1 MENVKCNLEEAEITE
16 KLFEGIQ
23 QFRDENRIIKILN
36 SIKNSSINLL
46 IEYTLCIN
54 DKEIFMKESKQLKI
68 FKIIKEHIINNKK
81 EYIIVFLIFIIG
93 IFSGVF
99 FINHLQ
105 ETPKTE
111 ITNYL
116 NQFIEKF
123 KGLEAINHIELLKNT
138 IIQNILLAISIWF
151 FGTTVIGIP
160 IVFGIILYRGFCLG
174 YTISLCITIMG
185 LGKGISFVLVTLLL
199 QNILLIPAILAL
211 AVSGVK
217 LYKSIVRDKR
227 KENIKL
233 EILRHTIF
241 STIMLIVLI
250 IAAMIEIFM
259 STNLLKTVIKYF

>member
-1 MENVKCNLEEAEITE
+1 MRE
-16 KLFEGIQ
+16 K
-23 QFRDENRIIKILN
+23 
-36 SIKNSSINLL
+36 
-46 IEYTLCIN
+46 
-54 DKEIFMKESKQLKI
+54 KQLRI
-68 FKIIKEHIINNKK
+68 LKIIKEHVINNKK
-81 EYIIVFLIFIIG
+81 EYVIIFLIFVIG

-123 KGLEAINHIELLKNT
+123 KGLESINNIELLKNS
-138 IIQNILLAISIWF
+138 IMQNIGLAIVIWF

-160 IVFGIILYRGFCLG
+160 IVFAIILYRGFCLG

-211 AVSGVK
+211 AVSGIK
-217 LYKSIVRDKR
+217 LYKSIVKDKT
-227 KENIKL
+227 KENVKI
-233 EILRHTIF
+233 EILRHTVFLI
-241 STIMLIVLI
+241 IMLTILA
-250 IAAMIEIFM
+250 IASVIEIFM
-259 STNLLKTVIKYF
+259 STNILKMVIKYF

>member
-1 MENVKCNLEEAEITE
+1 MRE
-16 KLFEGIQ
+16 K
-23 QFRDENRIIKILN
+23 
-36 SIKNSSINLL
+36 
-46 IEYTLCIN
+46 
-54 DKEIFMKESKQLKI
+54 KQLRI
-68 FKIIKEHIINNKK
+68 LKIIKEHVINNKK
-81 EYIIVFLIFIIG
+81 EYVIIFLIFVIG

-123 KGLEAINHIELLKNT
+123 KGLESINNIELLKNS
-138 IIQNILLAISIWF
+138 IMQNIGLAIVIWF

-160 IVFGIILYRGFCLG
+160 IVFAIILYRGFCLG

-211 AVSGVK
+211 AVSGIK
-217 LYKSIVRDKR
+217 LYKSIVKDKT
-227 KENIKL
+227 KENVKI
-233 EILRHTIF
+233 EILRHTVSSI
-241 STIMLIVLI
+241 IMLIILA
-250 IAAMIEIFM
+250 IASVIEIFM
-259 STNLLKTVIKYF
+259 STNILKMVIKYF

>member
-1 MENVKCNLEEAEITE
+1 MRE
-16 KLFEGIQ
+16 K
-23 QFRDENRIIKILN
+23 
-36 SIKNSSINLL
+36 
-46 IEYTLCIN
+46 
-54 DKEIFMKESKQLKI
+54 KQLKVL
-68 FKIIKEHIINNKK
+68 KIIKEHVINNKK
-81 EYIIVFLIFIIG
+81 EYVIIFLIFVIG

-123 KGLEAINHIELLKNT
+123 KGLESVNHIELLKNSM
-138 IIQNILLAISIWF
+138 IQNIGLAIIIWF

-160 IVFGIILYRGFCLG
+160 IVFAIILYRGFCLG
-174 YTISLCITIMG
+174 YTIALCNTIMG

-211 AVSGVK
+211 AVSGIK
-217 LYKSIVRDKR
+217 LYKSIVKDKT
-227 KENIKL
+227 KENVKI

-241 STIMLIVLI
+241 SVIMLIILA
-250 IAAMIEIFM
+250 IASIIEIFM
-259 STNLLKTVIKYF
+259 STSILKMVIKYF

>member
-1 MENVKCNLEEAEITE
+1 MRE
-16 KLFEGIQ
+16 KK
-23 QFRDENRIIKILN
+23 QFKV
-36 SIKNSSINLL
+36 
-46 IEYTLCIN
+46 
-54 DKEIFMKESKQLKI
+54 LKI
-68 FKIIKEHIINNKK
+68 VKEHVLNNKK
-81 EYIIVFLIFIIG
+81 EYVIIFLIFVIG

-123 KGLEAINHIELLKNT
+123 KGLESVNNIELLKNAMMK
-138 IIQNILLAISIWF
+138 NIGLAIVIWF

-160 IVFGIILYRGFCLG
+160 IVFAIILYRGFCLG

-185 LGKGISFVLVTLLL
+185 LGKGISFILVTLLL

-217 LYKSIVRDKR
+217 LYKSIVKDKT
-227 KENIKL
+227 KENVKI
-233 EILRHTIF
+233 EIVRHTVF
-241 STIMLIVLI
+241 SIIMLLVLV
-250 IAAMIEIFM
+250 IASMVEIFM
-259 STNLLKTVIKYF
+259 STNLLKVVIKYF

>member
-1 MENVKCNLEEAEITE
+1 
-16 KLFEGIQ
+16 
-23 QFRDENRIIKILN
+23 
-36 SIKNSSINLL
+36 
-46 IEYTLCIN
+46 
-54 DKEIFMKESKQLKI
+54 MKEKKQLRV
-68 FKIIKEHIINNKK
+68 FKIIKEHVTNNKK
-81 EYIIVFLIFIIG
+81 EYAIIFLIFVIG

-99 FINHLQ
+99 FVNHLQ

-123 KGLEAINHIELLKNT
+123 KELENINRIELLKNSVV
-138 IIQNILLAISIWF
+138 QNIGLAIIIWF

-160 IVFGIILYRGFCLG
+160 IVFAIILYRGFCLG

-185 LGKGISFVLVTLLL
+185 LGKGISFILIILLL

-211 AVSGVK
+211 AVSGIK
-217 LYKSIVRDKR
+217 LYKSIMKDKT
-227 KENIKL
+227 KENIKI

-250 IAAMIEIFM
+250 IASTIEIFI
-259 STNLLKTVIKYF
+259 STNLLKVVIKYF

>member
-1 MENVKCNLEEAEITE
+1 MRE
-16 KLFEGIQ
+16 K
-23 QFRDENRIIKILN
+23 
-36 SIKNSSINLL
+36 
-46 IEYTLCIN
+46 
-54 DKEIFMKESKQLKI
+54 KQLRLL
-68 FKIIKEHIINNKK
+68 KIIKEHVINNKK
-81 EYIIVFLIFIIG
+81 EYVIIFLIFVIG

-123 KGLEAINHIELLKNT
+123 KGLESINNIELLKNS
-138 IIQNILLAISIWF
+138 IMQNIGLAIVIWF

-160 IVFGIILYRGFCLG
+160 IVFAIILYRGFCLG

-211 AVSGVK
+211 AVSGIK
-217 LYKSIVRDKR
+217 LYKSIVKDKT
-227 KENIKL
+227 KENVKI
-233 EILRHTIF
+233 EILRHTVF
-241 STIMLIVLI
+241 SIIMLIMLA
-250 IAAMIEIFM
+250 IASVIEIFM
-259 STNLLKTVIKYF
+259 STNILKMVIKYF

>member
-1 MENVKCNLEEAEITE
+1 MRE
-16 KLFEGIQ
+16 K
-23 QFRDENRIIKILN
+23 
-36 SIKNSSINLL
+36 
-46 IEYTLCIN
+46 
-54 DKEIFMKESKQLKI
+54 KQLRI
-68 FKIIKEHIINNKK
+68 LKIIKEHVINNKK
-81 EYIIVFLIFIIG
+81 EYVIIFLIFVIG

-123 KGLEAINHIELLKNT
+123 KGLESINNIELLKNS
-138 IIQNILLAISIWF
+138 IMQNIGLAIVIWF

-160 IVFGIILYRGFCLG
+160 IVFAIILYRGFCLG

-211 AVSGVK
+211 AVSGIK
-217 LYKSIVRDKR
+217 LYKSIMKDKT
-227 KENIKL
+227 KENVKI
-233 EILRHTIF
+233 EILRHTVF
-241 STIMLIVLI
+241 STIMLIILV
-250 IAAMIEIFM
+250 IASVIEIFI
-259 STNLLKTVIKYF
+259 SINILKLVIKYF

>member
-1 MENVKCNLEEAEITE
+1 MRE
-16 KLFEGIQ
+16 K
-23 QFRDENRIIKILN
+23 
-36 SIKNSSINLL
+36 
-46 IEYTLCIN
+46 
-54 DKEIFMKESKQLKI
+54 KQLRI
-68 FKIIKEHIINNKK
+68 LKIIKEHMINNKK
-81 EYIIVFLIFIIG
+81 EYVIIFLIFVIG

-123 KGLEAINHIELLKNT
+123 KGLESINNIELLKNS
-138 IIQNILLAISIWF
+138 IMQNIGLAIVIWF

-160 IVFGIILYRGFCLG
+160 IVFAIILYRGFCLG

-211 AVSGVK
+211 AVSGIK
-217 LYKSIVRDKR
+217 LYKSIVKDKT
-227 KENIKL
+227 KENVKI
-233 EILRHTIF
+233 EILRHTVF
-241 STIMLIVLI
+241 SIIMLIILA
-250 IAAMIEIFM
+250 IASVIEIFM
-259 STNLLKTVIKYF
+259 STNILKMVIKYF